1 MRRTSH
7 VAFFPHA
14 ALFDAAMETVNL
26 SLRQLFEQA
35 RELSGAGRRAYLDEN
50 CADATQRTQVERL
63 LTADAEDGDGAL
75 ARDPGLIAHTLG
87 SASMPLPAAGH
98 RVGAWQLLALIGE
111 GGSSTVF
118 RAKREGDGVVQEAAL
133 KLLRRGIYTAAAQKQ
148 FRRERQ
154 ALAQLRHA
162 GIARLIEGG
171 VTETGMA
178 YIALEL
184 VEGLPITEHA
194 LARKLGLRERL
205 VLFLEVCR
213 AVEAAHRALIVHRD
227 LKPSNVLVTDE
238 GQVKLLDFGIAKLLD
253 DEDETRTQL
262 PAFTPA
268 YAAPEQMRGGAVST
282 ATDVYALGI
291 LLGELVTGQ
300 RLGDGSGRTP
310 SSRVTA
316 DTHPAQLP
324 EAPAVLRRAL
334 RGDLDNIVLKAMENA
349 SERRYASATALADDI
364 ERFLEGQPISAH
376 PPSRWYR
383 AQKFVRRHRG
393 GVATTAAVLL
403 AILAAL
409 GVALWQG
416 KVAREQAARAN
427 TVRDFLVH
435 LFDAARAHLPYDQR
449 PTPEAL
455 VEQARQQLSTTR
467 ELDAAT
473 RADLLRTL
481 GEVDLSLDRFANA
494 QSDFSEALSLTA
506 AQGDR
511 NFEIELHVLRADA
524 MQRAGHAAD
533 ALKELAS
540 LPQWQASAPPRI
552 VMRALAV
559 HAAAEVAGGEPD
571 AAIADRRTALA
582 LAESTYGKD
591 SAEAL
596 VAGFDMGSTLTAA
609 QRFPQAI
616 ATLTPLLE
624 RWHATQKTEDDRY
637 VAALDDLATATDG
650 LGDLTAAEARMREV
664 LALKRRI
671 FSAPHHAIATSLRS
685 LGAVLVRAER
695 YAEAEQMLQQSLD
708 MDRQVYGD
716 SHVSLVQDYDAFG
729 NMWVNQRKLEQA
741 EAAYRSAIAVC
752 ESAHLQHEESCP
764 QARNDLG
771 MSFYRQGRFDEAKAA
786 MQQALAER
794 RSVFG
799 DAHPSVAYS
808 LSTLANVA
816 AKQKDIAE
824 AVSLSHEA
832 LDVLD
837 RAGMARSRES
847 ALIRNGY
854 AQGLWLAK
862 RHDEA
867 LREIDQ
873 SLADWQR
880 TSPDGKNRRVM
891 MLVQKA
897 QIQRDLGSPE
907 QARASANAAI
917 ALGVKK
923 EELAPATRRLLRELS
938 GRNDLYPDTP
948 DSTH

>member
-1 MRRTSH
+1 MQT
-7 VAFFPHA
+7 
-14 ALFDAAMETVNL
+14 LIL
-26 SLRQLFEQA
+26 SLRQLFEHA
-35 RELSGAGRRAYLDEN
+35 RELRGPERAAYLAEHCPDTKRR
-50 CADATQRTQVERL
+50 DQVERL
-63 LTADAEDGDGAL
+63 LTADAEEGDGAL
-75 ARDPGLIAHTLG
+75 AQDPGQVARALG

-118 RAKREGDGVVQEAAL
+118 HAKREGDGVVQEAAL

-148 FRRERQ
+148 FRRERR
-154 ALAQLRHA
+154 ALAQLRHS

-194 LARKLGLRERL
+194 LTRQLSLRERL

-227 LKPSNVLVTDE
+227 LKPSNVLVTDD
-238 GQVKLLDFGIAKLLD
+238 GHVKLLDFGIAKLLD

-268 YAAPEQMRGGAVST
+268 YAAPEQLNGGVVST

-300 RLGDGSGRTP
+300 RRGDGSGRTP

-316 DTHPAQLP
+316 DTHPASLP
-324 EAPAVLRRAL
+324 EAPNALRRAL
-334 RGDLDNIVLKAMENA
+334 RGDLDNIALKAMEED

-364 ERFLEGQPISAH
+364 ERFLDGQPIAAH

-383 AQKFVRRHRG
+383 TQKFVQRHRG
-393 GVATTAAVLL
+393 GVAMTAVFLL
-403 AILAAL
+403 AVLAAL

-416 KVAREQAARAN
+416 KIAREQATRAN

-455 VEQARQQLSTTR
+455 VEQARQQLSATR
-467 ELDAAT
+467 ELDDAT

-494 QSDFSEALSLTA
+494 QSDFSEALALTA
-506 AQGDR
+506 ALGDR
-511 NFEIELHVLRADA
+511 DFEIELHVLRADA
-524 MQRAGHAAD
+524 LQRAGRAAD
-533 ALKELAS
+533 ALRELAP
-540 LPQWQASAPPRI
+540 LPQWQLAAPPRI

-571 AAIADRRTALA
+571 AAIADRRAALA

-591 SAEAL
+591 SVEAL
-596 VAGFDMGSTLTAA
+596 TAGFEIGNTLTAS

-616 ATLTPLLE
+616 ATLAPLLE
-624 RWHATQKTEDDRY
+624 RWHANQTVEDDRY

-650 LGDLTAAEARMREV
+650 LGDLAAAEARVREV
-664 LALKRRI
+664 LALKRKI
-671 FSAPHHAIATSLRS
+671 FSAPHHAIATSLRN
-685 LGAVLVRAER
+685 LGGVLVRAEK
-695 YAEAEQMLQQSLD
+695 YAEAEQILEQSLE
-708 MDRQVYGD
+708 MDRQVFGD
-716 SHVSLVQDYDAFG
+716 SHVSLVQDYDALG
-729 NMWVNQRKLEQA
+729 NMWVNQRKLEKA

-752 ESAHLQHEESCP
+752 ESTRLHEESCP

-771 MSFYRQGRFDEAKAA
+771 MTFYRQGRFDEAKTA

-799 DAHPSVAYS
+799 DDHPSVAYS

-816 AKQKDIAE
+816 AKQKDIDE
-824 AVSLSHEA
+824 AVSLSRQA
-832 LDVLD
+832 LEVLEH
-837 RAGMARSRES
+837 AGMARSRES
-847 ALIRNGY
+847 ALTRNGY

-862 RHDEA
+862 RYDEA

-873 SLADWQR
+873 SIADWRR
-880 TSPDGKNRRVM
+880 TAPDGKSRHVM

-897 QIQRDLGSPE
+897 QIQRDLGNPAA
-907 QARASANAAI
+907 ARASADEAI
-917 ALGVKK
+917 ALGVKAD
-923 EELAPATRRLLRELS
+923 ELAPFTRGLLRDLS
-938 GRNDLYPDTP
+938 GRSDVYPEP
-948 DSTH
+948 ASAAH

>member
-1 MRRTSH
+1 
-7 VAFFPHA
+7 
-14 ALFDAAMETVNL
+14 METLNL

-35 RELSGAGRRAYLDEN
+35 RELGGAERAAYLAEQ
-50 CADATQRTQVERL
+50 CPDATRREQVERL
-63 LTADAEDGDGAL
+63 LAADAQDGDGAL
-75 ARDPGLIAHTLG
+75 AQDPGLIANALG
-87 SASMPLPAAGH
+87 SAAMPSPAAGH
-98 RVGAWQLLALIGE
+98 RVGPWQLLALIGE

-118 RAKREGDGVVQEAAL
+118 HAKREGDGVVQEAAL

-154 ALAQLRHA
+154 ALAQLRHS

-194 LARKLGLRERL
+194 LSRKLTLRQRL

-227 LKPSNVLVTDE
+227 LKPSNVLVTDD
-238 GQVKLLDFGIAKLLD
+238 GHVKLLDFGIAKLLD

-268 YAAPEQMRGGAVST
+268 YAAPEQLRGGVVST

-316 DTHPAQLP
+316 DTDPALLP
-324 EAPAVLRRAL
+324 AAPAVLRRAL
-334 RGDLDNIVLKAMENA
+334 RGDLDNIVLKAMESD
-349 SERRYASATALADDI
+349 SERRYASATAFADDI

-383 AQKFVRRHRG
+383 SRKFVERHRG
-393 GVATTAAVLL
+393 GVATTAAFLL
-403 AILAAL
+403 AILATL
-409 GVALWQG
+409 GVALWQA

-467 ELDAAT
+467 ELDDAT

-494 QSDFSEALSLTA
+494 QSDFSEALTLTA
-506 AQGDR
+506 TLGDR

-524 MQRAGHAAD
+524 LQRSGRAAD
-533 ALKELAS
+533 ALRELAP
-540 LPQWQASAPPRI
+540 LPQWQLAAPPRI

-559 HAAAEVAGGEPD
+559 HAAAEVASGEPD
-571 AAIADRRTALA
+571 SAVADRRAALT
-582 LAESTYGKD
+582 LAETTYGKD

-596 VAGFDMGSTLTAA
+596 MAGFDVGNTLTAS
-609 QRFPQAI
+609 QRFPEAI

-624 RWHATQKTEDDRY
+624 RWHAKQKVEDDRY
-637 VAALDDLATATDG
+637 VAALEDLATATDG
-650 LGDLTAAEARMREV
+650 LGDLATAEARFREV
-664 LALKRRI
+664 LALKRNI
-671 FSAPHHAIATSLRS
+671 FTAPHHAIATSLRS
-685 LGAVLVRAER
+685 LGEVLMRAEK
-695 YAEAEQMLQQSLD
+695 YAEAEQMLEQSLE
-708 MDRQVYGD
+708 MDRQVFGD
-716 SHVSLVQDYDAFG
+716 NHVSLVQDYDAQG
-729 NMWVNQRKLEQA
+729 NMWVNQRKLEKA

-752 ESAHLQHEESCP
+752 DSAHLHEESCP
-764 QARNDLG
+764 HARNDLG
-771 MSFYRQGRFDEAKAA
+771 MAFYRQGRFDEAKAT

-799 DAHPSVAYS
+799 DDHPSVAYS

-816 AKQKDIAE
+816 AKQQEYAE
-824 AVSLSHEA
+824 AVRLSRQA

-854 AQGLWLAK
+854 AQGLALAK
-862 RHDEA
+862 RNDEA
-867 LREIDQ
+867 LREIDR
-873 SLADWQR
+873 SIADWQR
-880 TSPDGKNRRVM
+880 TAPDGKSRHVM
-891 MLVQKA
+891 MLVQRA
-897 QIQRDLGSPE
+897 QIQRDLGNPE
-907 QARASANAAI
+907 GSRASANEAI
-917 ALGVKK
+917 ALGVKAD
-923 EELAPATRRLLRELS
+923 ELASHTRDLLRELS
-938 GRNDLYPDTP
+938 GRSDVYPQAGNTA
-948 DSTH
+948 H